1 MLPPYTSVVPMTW
14 EEVGDYFPHTRWI
27 PSGSCRSRA
36 GAFLFF
42 FFSIFFFFQGRDR
55 GGGWGGGI
63 SHPQRD
69 AQKRGRECGNGQGVS
84 ANKVMAK

>member
-1 MLPPYTSVVPMTW
+1 MDSKRQLPVKGRCIS
-14 EEVGDYFPHTRWI
+14 
-27 PSGSCRSRA
+27 
-36 GAFLFF
+36 FLFF
-42 FFSIFFFFQGRDR
+42 FYFLFFFEDVIEVEDG
-55 GGGWGGGI
+55 GGGI